1 MLPPVSWGLS
11 LWRVA
16 CFGLVVCSSLARLVV
31 IAMMYGS
38 NPLLIPVLAGGYL
51 LGIYLLLT
59 FVQHRGAKGVE

>member
-1 MLPPVSWGLS
+1 
-11 LWRVA
+11 
-16 CFGLVVCSSLARLVV
+16 
-31 IAMMYGS
+31 MMYGS